1 LASITRR
8 RSRPP
13 RIPPSSQSPNP
24 ASHGS
29 VSNIHGAAIGRSSTA
44 LNATDTRLRGL
55 SMPARLALNLTPF
68 KVMSIS
74 SGVALDHQ
82 LGPLSRPPRE
92 QEDRHAVQRRES
104 EQPPAVVGVQ
114 CPARQQHGRNA
125 EQQQRQW
132 RGDRYQRQ
140 HRGQQPEAGKQPP
153 HRPAALIGR
162 RQPC

>member
-1 LASITRR
+1 VP
-8 RSRPP
+8 RPLNTSAIVSGRP
-13 RIPPSSQSPNP
+13 IPTLVHRAQRYR
-24 ASHGS
+24 HS
-29 VSNIHGAAIGRSSTA
+29 VEGTLDA
-44 LNATDTRLRGL
+44 
-55 SMPARLALNLTPF
+55 ARLALNLTPF
-68 KVMSIS
+68 KVTSIS

-132 RGDRYQRQ
+132 RGDRRQRQ
-140 HRGQQPEAGKQPP
+140 HRGQQPEAGNQPP